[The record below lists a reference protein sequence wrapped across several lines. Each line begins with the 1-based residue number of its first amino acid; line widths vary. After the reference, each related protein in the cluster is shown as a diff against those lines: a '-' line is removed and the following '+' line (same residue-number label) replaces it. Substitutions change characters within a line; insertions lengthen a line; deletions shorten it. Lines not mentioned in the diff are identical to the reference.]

1 MEHLLTHITGL
12 DMALCLALLLVYV
25 WHTPTDEESTQTL
38 DTNAAD

>member
-1 MEHLLTHITGL
+1 MQHLLTNITGL

-25 WHTPTDEESTQTL
+25 WYTPTGEESTQAL